1 MDPTFLIAFLG
12 AGLGLLFL
20 VILGPRESVDYKL
33 EPKDLPEDL
42 DAYLAEAEARA
53 DNLRPDNE
61 KKIVWAGQKG
71 RKTAWSI
78 VYIHGFSASRMETFP
93 LSEKVARALEANLY
107 LTRLTGHGRDAD
119 AMGEGSVNAWLND
132 IQEAVQIARRLG
144 ERVLVIAMS
153 TGAVLAMVAAT
164 DPAIGG
170 INAMVLMSPN
180 FKPKNWR
187 APILGWP
194 WGKFIAQC
202 IQGETF
208 SWERP
213 RPGQENFW
221 TMSMPTQSLLP
232 LMALVKLGR
241 KRDLAKLALPL
252 LIIYCPRD
260 QVVCGKAIERV
271 FARIQSRQKQ
281 LVAVENTEDEN
292 RHILA
297 GDILA
302 PSGTKPIA
310 RQIIQFVRSLN
321 VTK

>member
-1 MDPTFLIAFLG
+1 MELTLPILFLG
-12 AGLGLLFL
+12 VGLGLLIL
-20 VILGPRESVDYKL
+20 VLLGPRESVDYKL

-42 DAYLAEAEARA
+42 DTYLAQSEARMP
-53 DNLRPDNE
+53 NLRPDNE
-61 KKIVWAGQKG
+61 KRIIWAGPKG
-71 RKTAWSI
+71 RKTPWSI
-78 VYIHGFSASRMETFP
+78 IYIHGFSASRMETYP
-93 LSEKVARALEANLY
+93 LSENVARALGANLY
-107 LTRLTGHGRDAD
+107 LTRLTGHGRDAE
-119 AMGEGSVNAWLND
+119 AMGGGSVNAWLND
-132 IQEAVQIARRLG
+132 VQEAVRIARRLG

-153 TGAVLAMVAAT
+153 TGAVLALVAAT

-180 FKPKNWR
+180 FKPKNRR

-194 WGKFIAQC
+194 WGKFIAHC
-202 IQGETF
+202 IQGKTF

-213 RPGQENFW
+213 RPGQEKYW

-252 LIIYCPRD
+252 LVIYCPRD
-260 QVVCGKAIERV
+260 QVVCGKAIERE
-271 FARIQSRQKQ
+271 FARIRSRRKQ
-281 LVAVENTEDEN
+281 LVAVDNTEDEN

-310 RQIIQFVRSLN
+310 GQIIQFVRSLN
-321 VTK
+321 VAN